1 VHHIRNEL
9 TTPQLERI
17 IYVYSRLIHNPAL
30 GHNLHT
36 LSAKMMFGLL
46 EPITTK
52 ETSSGIERLLGIM
65 VESCLER
72 LEALALMYEG
82 VSANIALLK
91 DNNGLTSVGPALIEK
106 ARPVGGAFYAIEK
119 PEEVIHGQSRYFSSS
134 IVSSC
139 SLLFRI
145 A

>member
-1 VHHIRNEL
+1 MHHIRNEL

-46 EPITTK
+46 EPITAK
-52 ETSSGIERLLGIM
+52 ETSAGIERLLGIM
-65 VESCLER
+65 LESCLER

-82 VSANIALLK
+82 VSANIAQK
-91 DNNGLTSVGPALIEK
+91 DDDTVTTVGPALIEK

-119 PEEVIHGQSRYFSSS
+119 PEEVIHGP
-134 IVSSC
+134 
-139 SLLFRI
+139 L
-145 A
+145 